1 MILLLRQ
8 FAIRFKHRSREAI
21 ACFFNYTRPLPS
33 NSLRVVIFAQ
43 ARTGSTLLESLL
55 CSTGHFYQNGE
66 LLNTS
71 KGEVWFPLT
80 FLDGLSKWQSGNN
93 FIFHVKINHLTQD
106 RKRPVNPTLFL
117 QTLADDGWQ
126 IIYLRR
132 RNKVKHALSGLVAK
146 NRALLRQ
153 PDIWHK
159 YDDKREELNIFVDCE
174 QFTKRV
180 EKRINLDAYEQKV
193 LADLEYHEVIY
204 EDDLEK
210 PQSHQKTVNRILDY
224 LSLEP
229 REASTN
235 LKKVNNHSLE
245 ELISNYEEFV
255 ECSSKSGWKKFLD

>member
-8 FAIRFKHRSREAI
+8 FAIRLKHRSREVI
-21 ACFFNYTRPLPS
+21 SYLNYIRPLPS

-55 CSTGHFYQNGE
+55 ASTGHFCQNGE
-66 LLNTS
+66 LLNTT
-71 KGEVWFPLT
+71 KGEIWFPLT
-80 FLDGLSKWQSGNN
+80 FLDGLSKWKSGNN

-106 RKRPVNPTLFL
+106 RKRPVDPTLFL

-126 IIYLRR
+126 IIYLTR

-146 NRALLRQ
+146 NRVLLQ

-159 YDDKREELNIFVDCE
+159 YDDDREELNIFVDCE
-174 QFTKRV
+174 QFSKRV
-180 EKRINLDAYEQKV
+180 EKRIDLDAYERKV
-193 LADLEYHEVIY
+193 LADLEYHEVVY

-210 PQSHQKTVNRILDY
+210 PQSHQKTVTRILNY

-229 REASTN
+229 KEASTN

-255 ECSSKSGWKKFLD
+255 ECLSKSGWKKFLE